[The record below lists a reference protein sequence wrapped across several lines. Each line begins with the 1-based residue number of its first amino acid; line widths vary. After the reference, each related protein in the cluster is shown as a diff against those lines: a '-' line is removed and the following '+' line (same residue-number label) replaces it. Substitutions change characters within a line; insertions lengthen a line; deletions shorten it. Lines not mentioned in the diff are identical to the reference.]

1 MGGPAAALPLPVG
14 QHQLER
20 AVGGGGLAR
29 PVDQHQ
35 RLGGGDGRGGRRQ
48 RGVARL
54 RHRERA
60 AGAACLRENARP
72 GRVARRLA
80 QVKAAHAGRPT
91 RQHQRPDHPDRLV
104 RRHHQVRHPVPG
116 QLVDNHRVGAAGE
129 HGQVGQ
135 PTAVVGGP
143 HLPRHP
149 VHGAGDPGRPLL
161 ADVGLAEPAR
171 GDVGRGRR
179 PAVRTAHPRDAG
191 RRQKRRDAGA
201 DPARAVDPGER
212 GPAAGEHRRPA
223 VAVPVGERG
232 AGQLGGDPLEQ
243 VPGQRRPQAGRE
255 VIEHPGRGQQAENLI
270 HCLLADAVRGRR
282 PRHLGRIAGPVEQRH
297 DRGRLAQ
304 PGQRPGPPRIDPDL
318 QRVAVPPEGAK
329 SRLQCW
335 SHATNRDRRDRHSG
349 PKRDTSP
356 SVDICRLR
364 QRHRLLGSLA

>member
-35 RLGGGDGRGGRRQ
+35 RLRGGDGRGRRRE

-60 AGAACLRENARP
+60 ARAACLRENARP
-72 GRVARRLA
+72 GRVPRRLA
-80 QVKAAHAGRPT
+80 QVKAAHAGRPA

-104 RRHHQVRHPVPG
+104 RRHHQVRHTVPD

-129 HGQVGQ
+129 HGQVRQ
-135 PTAVVGGP
+135 PAAVVGGP

-149 VHGAGDPGRPLL
+149 VDGAGDPGRPLL
-161 ADVGLAEPAR
+161 AYVGRAEPAR
-171 GDVGRGRR
+171 GDVGRPRS
-179 PAVRTAHPRDAG
+179 PAVDAAHPRDAG
-191 RRQKRRDAGA
+191 RRQERRDAAA

-232 AGQLGGDPLEQ
+232 AGQFGGDPLEQ

-255 VIEHPGRGQQAENLI
+255 VVEHPGRGQQAEHLV
-270 HCLLADAVRGRR
+270 HRVLADAVGRRR
-282 PRHLGRIAGPVEQRH
+282 PRHLGRVAGPVEQRH

-304 PGQRPGPPRIDPDL
+304 PGQRPGPPGIDPDL
-318 QRVAVPPEGAK
+318 QRVAVPPERPK

-335 SHATNRDRRDRHSG
+335 SHATNRDRRDRHSAL
-349 PKRDTSP
+349 KRDTSP
-356 SVDICRLR
+356 GVDTCRLR